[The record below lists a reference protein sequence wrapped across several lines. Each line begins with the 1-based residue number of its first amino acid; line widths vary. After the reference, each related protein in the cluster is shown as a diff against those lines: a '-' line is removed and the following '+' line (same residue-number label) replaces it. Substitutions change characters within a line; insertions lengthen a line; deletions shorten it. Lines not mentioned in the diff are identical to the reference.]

1 MDDKFKKNDQTN
13 IDSRTGSIKGSDVY
27 NNYYFPKIKSKKEQP
42 ASSLIDSRTGSIK
55 GSDVYNNYYFPKI
68 EKSEGRHR

>member
-1 MDDKFKKNDQTN
+1 MDDKFKKIDQTN

-27 NNYYFPKIKSKKEQP
+27 NNYYFPKIEKKEQS

-55 GSDVYNNYYFPKI
+55 GSDVYNNNYFPKK